1 MRPNEHDLNSLR
13 KIIRKLQDEN
23 ASLKEILDKN
33 GIAYD
38 SANIIDS
45 VDISDDYDEDQGGR
59 ILPFN
64 PNLDMA
70 KEFYSYFWGR
80 TDVYARR
87 GKTGG
92 YFPRCTSWW
101 NNPCCPKRTNKK
113 KFCDEDCP
121 YRAWEKLEPWMILN
135 HLRGVKD
142 DCTDVIG
149 TYPLFPDNTCRFLVF
164 DFDNHEKDAYKN
176 DDADIY
182 DNLIRIE
189 NEQAAAELLEI
200 TEKMMM

>member
-1 MRPNEHDLNSLR
+1 
-13 KIIRKLQDEN
+13 
-23 ASLKEILDKN
+23 
-33 GIAYD
+33 
-38 SANIIDS
+38 
-45 VDISDDYDEDQGGR
+45 
-59 ILPFN
+59 
-64 PNLDMA
+64 
-70 KEFYSYFWGR
+70 
-80 TDVYARR
+80 
-87 GKTGG
+87 
-92 YFPRCTSWW
+92 
-101 NNPCCPKRTNKK
+101 
-113 KFCDEDCP
+113 
-121 YRAWEKLEPWMILN
+121 MILN

-142 DCTDVIG
+142 DCTDVIS